1 MYIHVDMETGETY
14 IVKKK
19 KKISLRIFSYGGL
32 DN

>member
-19 KKISLRIFSYGGL
+19 IFPLRIFSYGGL
-32 DN
+32 DH

>member
-19 KKISLRIFSYGGL
+19 KKFPYEYLVTEV
-32 DN
+32 